1 VCSGTVEER
10 SARLV
15 ARTFLGG
22 GAARERG
29 PLLLE
34 LDAPEIAA
42 KSLPGQF
49 LLVTCGEG
57 SDPFL
62 LRPLAVAGVQGEVL
76 SLLVQVRGEG
86 TRRLAA
92 LAPGSVLR
100 LRGPLGTPFTTP
112 KEAERL
118 LYVAGGVGAAPL
130 LFMAERWGGSV
141 LLGVPDASWKGLVRH
156 CVSRIGSSKVTVL
169 SDDGSLG
176 EKGNPCSFLASEKG
190 SGLLAFPNTRICAC
204 GPTGMLAAL
213 VETLPPALP
222 YEASLE
228 TRMGCGYGG
237 CLGCVVPTERGRL
250 RACVEGP
257 VFAGREVRWHELG

>member
-1 VCSGTVEER
+1 MTVVDPESAFRVDPTLWRSKARITPYKEDISRGAPCSPSWREALSSPLSREARCVCSGTVEER

-34 LDAPEIAA
+34 LDAPEIVA

-62 LRPLAVAGVQGEVL
+62 LRPLAVAGVRGEVL

-118 LYVAGGVGAAPL
+118 LCIAGVWVRHRFFFWRTMGRFRAS
-130 LFMAERWGGSV
+130 GGSRC
-141 LLGVPDASWKGLVRH
+141 LLGGTGPSLCFENRFLEG
-156 CVSRIGSSKVTVL
+156 
-169 SDDGSLG
+169 DG
-176 EKGNPCSFLASEKG
+176 P
-190 SGLLAFPNTRICAC
+190 
-204 GPTGMLAAL
+204 
-213 VETLPPALP
+213 
-222 YEASLE
+222 
-228 TRMGCGYGG
+228 
-237 CLGCVVPTERGRL
+237 L
-250 RACVEGP
+250 R
-257 VFAGREVRWHELG
+257 